1 MAVSLK
7 HIFQSTLPDEPDAT
21 LVRPSNWNDEH
32 NLTMATNRILG
43 RTTAGTGAVQELT
56 VGTGLTLAGGSLT
69 NAAPDQT
76 VALTAGTAINVTGA
90 YPNFTIDNAAPDQ
103 IVSLTAGTNITISG
117 TYPNFTIDAAGGG
130 GGSTGLQDVFMLMG
144 A

>member
-1 MAVSLK
+1 MTITVT
-7 HIFQSTLPDEPDAT
+7 HSTLADGTFSAQGAFAWDD
-21 LVRPSNWNDEH
+21 NH
-32 NLTMATNRILG
+32 NLTMTSDRILG
-43 RTTAGTGAVQELT
+43 RTTAGAGAVEELT
-56 VGTGLTLAGGSLT
+56 VGTGLTLAAGSLT
-69 NAAPDQT
+69 
-76 VALTAGTAINVTGA
+76 
-90 YPNFTIDNAAPDQ
+90 NAAPDQ